1 VYTAAAAMAGHP
13 EIAVSA
19 LEDLRRVQP
28 NISLEW
34 IATEMPFQHDIERQH
49 YLEGFRLAGI
59 A

>member
-1 VYTAAAAMAGHP
+1 MAGHQ
-13 EIAVSA
+13 EVAASA

-34 IATEMPFQHDIERQH
+34 IASEMPFQHDIERQH
-49 YLEGFRLAGI
+49 YLEGFRLAGM